1 MAIAGRSTYYWGPG
15 AGGTAIVTRED
26 LSDMVTIIT
35 PWQTPFYNASPK
47 TKATSTLH
55 EWVTDTM
62 DATSTAGAFE
72 GDTFTSATL
81 VQRVRRQNYTQI
93 FRKDVEITNTMQEMD
108 PVGVP
113 NEYNW
118 QIQKALKEIAKN
130 IEARAFDIAN
140 SASAAGATN
149 TARVFQSLEGFI
161 TANTADAGQNAATS
175 TPITETAFN
184 NALELIYTAGGNPET
199 CYVSPGVKRD
209 ISAFAGPTGA
219 ANITTNVRNIDASA
233 KKLVQAV
240 DVYDSDYGLIQIV
253 MSRWIPQTTSTTILT
268 GRVWFIE
275 RSKVRFSILRP
286 MRHYPI
292 ASVGDSTRGMVLTE
306 LTLEVLAGDSC
317 GSVRRVQT

>member
-1 MAIAGRSTYYWGPG
+1 MTTAGNSTYVWGPG

-26 LSDMVTIIT
+26 LSDMVTMIT
-35 PWQTPFYNASPK
+35 PWQTPLYNASPK

-55 EWVTDTM
+55 EWVTDIM
-62 DATSTAGAFE
+62 DAATTSGAIE
-72 GDTFTSATL
+72 GEAFTSAAL
-81 VQRVRRQNYTQI
+81 QARVRRQNYTQI

-108 PVGVP
+108 PAGVP
-113 NEYNW
+113 NEYNY
-118 QIQKALKEIAKN
+118 QIQKGLKELAKN
-130 IEARAFDIAN
+130 IESRAFDIAT
-140 SASAAGATN
+140 SALSAGT
-149 TARVFQSLEGFI
+149 TAVGRRFASLEAFI

-209 ISAFAGPTGA
+209 ISAFAGPGVA
-219 ANITTNVRNIDASA
+219 ALPTNTRNIEASA

-253 MSRWIPQTTSTTILT
+253 MSRWVVQTTNTTILT

-275 RSKVRFSILRP
+275 RAKVRFSILRP

-317 GSVRRVQT
+317 GAVRRVST